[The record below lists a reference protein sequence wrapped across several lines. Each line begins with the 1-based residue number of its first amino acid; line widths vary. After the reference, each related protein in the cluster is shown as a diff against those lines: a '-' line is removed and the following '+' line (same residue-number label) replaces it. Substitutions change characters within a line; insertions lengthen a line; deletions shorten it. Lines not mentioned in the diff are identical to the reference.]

1 MSADR
6 PLQSPLEPATVDSI
20 VELTAELVRIPS
32 RSGVDS
38 YDPIIGHLEHWLSDH
53 GLAPRRLT
61 GESGQPLALTCD
73 VRTGASGP
81 RYVLDACL
89 DTAPFGDEVAW
100 THPPTSAR
108 VVDGWLYG
116 RGSADCKVAAAIF
129 SHIAAELRAET
140 GGLRGT
146 LTLLFDADEHTGGF
160 GGVKAFLADTAGRND
175 VTGVMIG
182 YPGDDEVIVGGRGF
196 LRARLSVHGTAGH
209 TGGRR
214 SEGNAVSKAAVL
226 VTALDNQPLPGAA
239 EGARLPSKLTV
250 TAVHGGEGFS
260 TIPDLCTV
268 NVDVRLAPG
277 FDPEAARE
285 LLTTVVR
292 EVDGRIPSS
301 GPTEI
306 SFEES
311 WPAYVLPASSRLVRA
326 LTAAAA
332 RVGGRPIPTRVAGPS
347 NIGNY
352 LASLGVEATAGYGV
366 RYRNAHGT
374 DECIDVGTIATVHA
388 VYGAAVRSLLVA

>member
-1 MSADR
+1 VTADR
-6 PLQSPLEPATVDSI
+6 PLRSSLEPSTVDSI
-20 VELTAELVRIPS
+20 IELTAELVRLPS

-38 YDPIIGHLEHWLSDH
+38 YEPVIGRLELWLSDH
-53 GLAPRRLT
+53 GLTPRRLI
-61 GESGQPLALTCD
+61 GESGHPLALTCD
-73 VRTGASGP
+73 VRGDEPGP
-81 RYVLDACL
+81 RYVLDACV
-89 DTAPFGDEVAW
+89 DTAPFGDEAAW
-100 THPPTSAR
+100 THPPTSAHI
-108 VVDGWLYG
+108 VDGWLYG

-129 SHIAAELRAET
+129 SHIAAALRAEAAR
-140 GGLRGT
+140 LRGT

-160 GGVKAFLADTAGRND
+160 GGVKAFLADAAGSPD
-175 VTGVMIG
+175 LAGVMIG

-196 LRARLSVHGTAGH
+196 VRARLSVHGTAGH

-214 SEGNAVSKAAVL
+214 TEGNAVVKAAVL
-226 VTALDNQPLPGAA
+226 VTALDNQPLPGAS

-268 NVDVRLAPG
+268 NVDIRLAPG
-277 FDPEAARE
+277 FDPDAARG

-292 EVDGRIPSS
+292 AVDDRLPSS
-301 GPTEI
+301 RPTEI
-306 SFEES
+306 AFEES

-332 RVGGRPIPTRVAGPS
+332 RIGGRPVPTRVAGPS

-366 RYRNAHGT
+366 RYRNVHGT
-374 DECIDVGTIATVHA
+374 DECIDVGTIATVHG
-388 VYGAAVRSLLVA
+388 VYSAAVRSLLAE